1 MTKNKKQVKA
11 KDKLTPHLKKVIA
24 EGEKAWAERNVIPT
38 TLKDMMKFLRS
49 LERNK

>member
-24 EGEKAWAERNVIPT
+24 EGEKAWREGNIKVVSFKQ
-38 TLKDMMKFLRS
+38 LMKITRS
-49 LERNK
+49 LHD